1 MTEPLLTPEQVAEH
15 LQLPVKSVQSMLRVG
30 EIRGIKVGRLW
41 RVDPADL
48 ASYIASCRRRA
59 A

>member
-15 LQLPVKSVQSMLRVG
+15 LQLPVKSVQAMLRVG
-30 EIRGIKVGRLW
+30 EIRGIKVGRRW

-48 ASYIASCRRRA
+48 DRYIASCRRA

>member
-1 MTEPLLTPEQVAEH
+1 MTERLLTPEQVAEH
-15 LQLPVKSVQSMLRVG
+15 LQVPVKSVQEMLRTH
-30 EIRGIKVGRLW
+30 EIRGIKVGRRW

-48 ASYIASCRRRA
+48 DRYIDSCRRA

>member
-1 MTEPLLTPEQVAEH
+1 MTERLLTPEQVAEH
-15 LQLPVKSVQSMLRVG
+15 LQLPVKSVQEMLRVG
-30 EIRGIKVGRLW
+30 EIRGIKVGRRW

-48 ASYIASCRRRA
+48 DRYIDSCRRA